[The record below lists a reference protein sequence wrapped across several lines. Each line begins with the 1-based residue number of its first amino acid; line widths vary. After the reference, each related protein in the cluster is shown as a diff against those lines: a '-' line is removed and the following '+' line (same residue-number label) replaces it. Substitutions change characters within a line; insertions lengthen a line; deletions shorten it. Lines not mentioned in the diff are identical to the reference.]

1 MMGGPMMG
9 GPMMGCPMMG
19 PQPTPREF
27 LQNTGS
33 SLAYSG
39 GLWFLGLA
47 TSAAGFVT
55 VGNFMRR
62 VAVVQ
67 GFGQV
72 AMGGLQAYQNPEIQS
87 CIQDHTAFISVPVKA
102 VMANGRTRL
111 RHKVEDMASSKLAL
125 QLESTLESMP
135 SCLPRARRLASSDGS
150 GFSTKEALCPGT
162 RVTLTGL
169 TATAEYNGRLCN
181 VVRFDRQRQRYVVRV
196 LPGVRVFL
204 SSGTAESAEAA
215 GCAVNDMKLVKRD
228 NLVLAPLILS
238 DRAPKTATQFM

>member
-1 MMGGPMMG
+1 MMGGPMMSG
-9 GPMMGCPMMG
+9 PMMG

-27 LQNTGS
+27 LQSTGS
-33 SLAYSG
+33 TLAYSG

-72 AMGGLQAYQNPEIQS
+72 AMSGLQAYQNPEIQS
-87 CIQDHTAFISVPVKA
+87 CIEDHTLFIAVPVKA
-102 VMANGRTRL
+102 ILANASTRI
-111 RHKVEDMASSKLAL
+111 RHKVEDIASSKLAL
-125 QLESTLESMP
+125 RLESTLENMP
-135 SCLPRARRLASSDGS
+135 SCLPRARRLASPEGS
-150 GFSTKEALCPGT
+150 GFTTKEALCPGT

-169 TATAEYNGRLCN
+169 NATAEYNGRLCDI
-181 VVRFDRQRQRYVVRV
+181 VRFDRQRQRYVVRLV
-196 LPGVRVFL
+196 PGVRVFL
-204 SSGTAESAEAA
+204 ASSAAESARGRA
-215 GCAVNDMKLVKRD
+215 GNDMKLVRRD
-228 NLVLAPLILS
+228 NLLLAPLILS